1 MLSGAI
7 LAGAVLAGAV
17 LPGAVLP
24 GLAGALAPP
33 ASCCVP
39 GLWPG
44 PAAASK
50 ALHVLRRSA

>member
-1 MLSGAI
+1 MNGLGAPPQANG
-7 LAGAVLAGAV
+7 AGVGL
-17 LPGAVLP
+17 L
-24 GLAGALAPP
+24 GLAGAM
-33 ASCCVP
+33 ASSVSSCMP

>member
-7 LAGAVLAGAV
+7 LAGAV